1 MDQPPRRP
9 TRAEDVNLDADE
21 FNWIIPSQRRNKGVM
36 DKIKECYAE
45 GVDMTQFYGFQNKD
59 YKIPKFQEALD
70 KKRGVYKAPQAPPQ
84 RPSRGRSSSRPPPV
98 SDAAPRRRG
107 RNTSVP
113 PPVSYT
119 KRDDPVT
126 DKTNDM
132 VVVATRIKNGEDP
145 GGLAGSS
152 RAQVNARAVIS
163 LVIPGAVCTLDNL
176 LDASQSGYTL
186 PELTPQALLDY
197 YCDCAEECHFYTAFQ
212 VIDVKDAVRRGVQA
226 PDELRTE
233 VNCEE
238 CPSCVSRK
246 NELESIK
253 GKKAKQQSA
262 LGRAAYKQHVCTN
275 RKPETVRPKLALRR
289 ASHRVAAELLKLER
303 KNLEGVEGDALV
315 ERLRPRAVYSCVER
329 QETNRRAGRLSDWR
343 PGLRAS
349 LLARRSGVMFY
360 ERSTSEQYNNDPR
373 FIALRANEGYMQA
386 TCGSP
391 LQRA

>member
-1 MDQPPRRP
+1 M
-9 TRAEDVNLDADE
+9 N
-21 FNWIIPSQRRNKGVM
+21 IIK
-36 DKIKECYAE
+36 DCYIA
-45 GVDMTQFYGFQNKD
+45 GVDMEQFHNFRHGDYVIPTFQK
-59 YKIPKFQEALD
+59 ALD
-70 KKRGVYKAPQAPPQ
+70 DKLNPP
-84 RPSRGRSSSRPPPV
+84 PPLKPKSKSKSRGRGSSQPPPGSERHRRRNRSAPPPPV
-98 SDAAPRRRG
+98 SFKKK
-107 RNTSVP
+107 N
-113 PPVSYT
+113 
-119 KRDDPVT
+119 DPVT
-126 DKTNDM
+126 DKANDL
-132 VVVATRIKNGEDP
+132 VDIATRIKNGEDP

-163 LVIPGAVCTLDNL
+163 LVIPGAVGTLDNL
-176 LDASQSGYTL
+176 LDASQYGYTL

-226 PDELRTE
+226 PDELRKE

-289 ASHRVAAELLKLER
+289 ASHRVAAELLKLQR

-315 ERLRPRAVYSCVER
+315 DLLRPRAVYFCEER
-329 QETNRRAGRLSDWR
+329 QEARRRAGAMCDWR
-343 PGLRAS
+343 PGLRAA
-349 LLARRSGVMFY
+349 LLALRSGLMFT
-360 ERSTSEQYNNDPR
+360 ECSASEQYNNDPR
-373 FIALRANEGYMQA
+373 FIALRGNEGYMQA